1 MRQVVLNHDSFHD
14 YNMEGGVAVSG
25 KTGTAQEVVTKP
37 NHALFIGYAP
47 SEAPEMA
54 LACRIAYGYTS
65 ANTAAMA
72 RDVIN
77 YYFKQKDTS
86 ELIPGHAI
94 QVTAGNTRTD

>member
-1 MRQVVLNHDSFHD
+1 
-14 YNMEGGVAVSG
+14 
-25 KTGTAQEVVTKP
+25 
-37 NHALFIGYAP
+37 
-47 SEAPEMA
+47 MA